1 MKKYSVL
8 VKRFTEEY
16 CRVEVHANENANEET
31 VKDMA
36 IERAFDQGDWSLGG
50 QDYDVET
57 AIEEVTDDEDR

>member
-16 CRVEVHANENANEET
+16 CRVEVET
-31 VKDMA
+31 TETDEAKIKDQA

-57 AIEEVTDDEDR
+57 TIEEVTDDKDR

>member
-36 IERAFDQGDWSLGG
+36 IERAFDQANWSLAGT
-50 QDYDVET
+50 DDVET
-57 AIEEVTDDEDR
+57 TIEEVTDDED